1 MGQQQL
7 LFIIL
12 GTIIIGIA
20 VVVGINYFTS
30 SSAKANREAVI
41 ADLTDIASMAQ
52 RYYRKSIT
60 LKGGGHTFTGWT
72 VPANLSLTANMS
84 AAVTATVA
92 AQSVILAGVGTE
104 KGNDGTT
111 VVKVTMLVGPNAIT
125 STTINN

>member
-7 LFIIL
+7 LFIVL
-12 GTIIIGIA
+12 GIIIIGIA
-20 VVVGINYFTS
+20 IVVGINYFS
-30 SSAKANREAVI
+30 SSSGKANREAII
-41 ADLTDIASMAQ
+41 ADLTNIASMAQ
-52 RYYRKSIT
+52 KYYREPIT
-60 LKGGGHTFTGWT
+60 LKGGGHTFTGWI

-84 AAVTATVA
+84 VAVTYTVA
-92 AQSVILAGVGTE
+92 AQSVILVGVGTE